1 MNINTIVNQE
11 FHGKCLRELLAS
23 PLTVLNCVDEQ
34 QAAALRDAFG
44 IGTVGQLAELK
55 AVKVAHAI
63 QMLAAEECDE
73 PSQVAQ
79 ESLLDDAVEM
89 TFPASDPLSVTS
101 SITRIEVPPDKVEA
115 SLDHQAASSI
125 EAHNEEMVGES
136 ALMGA
141 HERDERAGRA

>member
-1 MNINTIVNQE
+1 MNINTIVNHE
-11 FHGKCLRELLAS
+11 YHGKCLRELLAS
-23 PLTVLNCVDEQ
+23 PLTVLNCVNED
-34 QAAALRDAFG
+34 QAAALRQAFG
-44 IGTVGQLAELK
+44 IETVGQLADLK
-55 AVKVAHAI
+55 PVKVAHAI

-89 TFPASDPLSVTS
+89 TFPASDPISVDS
-101 SITRIEVPPDKVEA
+101 GITRIEVAPDKVEA

-125 EAHNEEMVGES
+125 EVHNEETVGEP

-141 HERDERAGRA
+141 HKEKAGSA

>member
-34 QAAALRDAFG
+34 QAGALRDAFG
-44 IGTVGQLAELK
+44 IHTVGQLAELK